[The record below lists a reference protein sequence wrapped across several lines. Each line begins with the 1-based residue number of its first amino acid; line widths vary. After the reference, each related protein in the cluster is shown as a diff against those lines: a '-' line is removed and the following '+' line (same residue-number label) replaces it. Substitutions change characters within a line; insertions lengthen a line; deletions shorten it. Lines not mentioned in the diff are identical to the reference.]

1 VSFRART
8 TRWSTLASTAMSSRR
23 GLGGGDWRAGSGTG
37 ARGAAGAG
45 AGWFMLV
52 GVEGSCMKDSTG
64 VGFK

>member
-1 VSFRART
+1 LSFRART

-23 GLGGGDWRAGSGTG
+23 GLGGGNWRAGTG

-45 AGWFMLV
+45 WFMLA
-52 GVEGSCMKDSTG
+52 GVEGSCMKDLTS